1 MISRRTRIRVLC
13 VDDHALL
20 AEGLKARFAL
30 EPDLEFAGWIATAE
44 HLADEA
50 DRAKADVVLLDID
63 LPGADVFSELDDL
76 TKRYP
81 SIRTIV
87 FSAFVRDHYLD
98 EAVNRGAW
106 GYVVK
111 SDPPAALIDAIR
123 RVSRG
128 EVAFGPRV
136 FKRCRPEER
145 SLSVGEGRPAS
156 RLDLLTPREIEVL
169 RMIGKGMSRTEIA
182 QATHRSAKTID
193 NHRAAIMEKLQIH
206 DRVELARFA
215 IREGLTEA

>member
-1 MISRRTRIRVLC
+1 MISRRKRIRVLC
-13 VDDHALL
+13 VDDHAMM
-20 AEGLKARFAL
+20 AEGLKARLAL
-30 EPDLEFAGWIATAE
+30 EPDIEFAGWVSTAE
-44 HLADEA
+44 HLADA
-50 DRAKADVVLLDID
+50 AGLHRADVVLLDVD
-63 LPGADVFSELDDL
+63 LPGADVFSELDEL
-76 TKRYP
+76 TRRFP
-81 SIRTIV
+81 MIRTIV
-87 FSAFVRDHYLD
+87 FSAHVRDHYLD

-106 GYVVK
+106 GYIAK
-111 SDPPAALIDAIR
+111 SDPPQSLIDAIR
-123 RVSRG
+123 KVSRG

-136 FKRCRPEER
+136 FERCRPADR
-145 SLSVGEGRPAS
+145 PASRDDVRPAS

-182 QATHRSAKTID
+182 QATHRSPKTID